1 MKLRLENKVLKEF
14 TIFCGELKEDRVVKD
29 AEIGTINSAPE
40 NKKITCKDK
49 QVLVG
54 FRAVRY
60 EEGHYRVEADCRELQ
75 NPEESQDTPA
85 LDEIDTPDV
94 AA

>member
-1 MKLRLENKVLKEF
+1 MKLKLENKVLKEF
-14 TIFCGELKEDRVVKD
+14 TIFCGELKEDRVVKGAD
-29 AEIGTINSAPE
+29 IDTINSTPE

-54 FRAVRY
+54 FTAKRY

-75 NPEESQDTPA
+75 NPEESQDTPEVDA
-85 LDEIDTPDV
+85 VDTKDV
-94 AA
+94 AG